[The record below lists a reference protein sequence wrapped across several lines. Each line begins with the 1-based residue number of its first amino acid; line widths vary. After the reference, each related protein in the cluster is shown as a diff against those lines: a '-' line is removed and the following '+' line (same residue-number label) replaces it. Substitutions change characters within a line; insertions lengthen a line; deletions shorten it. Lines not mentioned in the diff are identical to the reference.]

1 MKSFSV
7 LLQLIVLTFF
17 VTSCSAGITSK
28 RATSLTAKIGT
39 TVTQPQTITVTSKD
53 DVVKLVLP
61 DDWQDIWTEAD
72 QERWSLLVGNRSD
85 HTQIG
90 LRSIRKADYP
100 NITSEAHAKAAL
112 IAAKAPFADAEMIE
126 EGESTTVNGHRA
138 MRYQVKGML
147 AGQPLVALSWSV
159 ETPDYYHGIFVIGSE
174 QNFAQQQ
181 DELNQIIQSLQET

>member
-1 MKSFSV
+1 MKSVSV
-7 LLQLIVLTFF
+7 LLAVLTCL

-39 TVTQPQTITVTSKD
+39 TVTQPQTIIVTSKD
-53 DVVKLVLP
+53 NVVKLILP
-61 DDWQDIWTEAD
+61 NDWQDIWTEAD
-72 QERWSLLVGNRSD
+72 QEKWSLLVGDRAD

-90 LRSIRKADYP
+90 LRSISKVDYP
-100 NITSEAHAKAAL
+100 NITPETHAQAAL

-126 EGESTTVNGHRA
+126 EGESITVNGHRA
-138 MRYQVKGML
+138 VRYQVKGTL
-147 AGQPLVALSWSV
+147 SGQPLVALSLSV
-159 ETPDYYHGIFVIGSE
+159 ETPDYYHGIFVISSE